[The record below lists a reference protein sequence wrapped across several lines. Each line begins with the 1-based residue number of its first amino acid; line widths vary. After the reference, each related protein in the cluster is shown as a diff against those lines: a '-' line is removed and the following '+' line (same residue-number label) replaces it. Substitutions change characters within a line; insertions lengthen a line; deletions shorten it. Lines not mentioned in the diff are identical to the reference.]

1 MNASHDSVSPS
12 KPSKEKPAVK
22 AAGKQE
28 NKSQTIFG
36 NADEK
41 PKEKAEKVSVSIN
54 TSANMTFKQKVKQY
68 RFLFE
73 ELTKRDFKKKYKRT
87 LLGVLWSIISPFLTF
102 PCSVFCVRIYIPP
115 S

>member
-1 MNASHDSVSPS
+1 MNVSHDSVAPS
-12 KPSKEKPAVK
+12 KPAKENPALKVEKKSKKPP
-22 AAGKQE
+22 
-28 NKSQTIFG
+28 QTIFG

-73 ELTKRDFKKKYKRT
+73 
-87 LLGVLWSIISPFLTF
+87 
-102 PCSVFCVRIYIPP
+102 
-115 S
+115 

>member
-1 MNASHDSVSPS
+1 MRRMTAFHSQNRR
-12 KPSKEKPAVK
+12 KEKPAVK

-68 RFLFE
+68 
-73 ELTKRDFKKKYKRT
+73 
-87 LLGVLWSIISPFLTF
+87 G
-102 PCSVFCVRIYIPP
+102 
-115 S
+115 